1 MNSPSSKPPPASRDE
16 VAKTARPRVSPWLLL
31 GRVSNLPTVWS
42 NTLAGIALAASAQA
56 ASGDN
61 LDSLGTAHV
70 LGLALALSLLYVGGM
85 YLNDAFDRE
94 HDAAH
99 RPERPIP
106 SGAVSARAVLALGFG
121 MLGAGIAIAGAAGFS
136 RTQSPAAGLAATAL
150 AATIVV
156 YDLRHKGNPL
166 SPVLMG
172 LCRALVYVT
181 AALATY
187 STFTPALLV
196 GALAL
201 LGYLIGLTYIAKHE
215 TGASIAHLW
224 PLVPLA
230 LPVLHG
236 ALAPGL
242 APNVLALVLLAHTAL
257 NLRLVLVPAHRN
269 VPKAVGQL
277 IAGISLVDAIVIA
290 ATGMPELSL
299 LAIAAFS
306 LTRIFQRVV
315 PGT

>member
-1 MNSPSSKPPPASRDE
+1 MSLRPSAPPPKKE
-16 VAKTARPRVSPWLLL
+16 KPRVSPWLLL

-42 NTLAGIALAASAQA
+42 NTLAGIALATAAQA
-56 ASGDN
+56 SSGVAMTAP
-61 LDSLGTAHV
+61 GAAHV
-70 LGLALALSLLYVGGM
+70 LSLALSLSLLYVGGM
-85 YLNDAFDRE
+85 YLNDAFDRAF
-94 HDAAH
+94 DAVH

-106 SGAVSARAVLALGFG
+106 SGVVSARAVLTLGFA
-121 MLGAGIAIAGAAGFS
+121 MLGLGIAIAGAAGFA
-136 RTQSPAAGLAATAL
+136 RTQSPAAGIAATAL
-150 AATIVV
+150 AGVV
-156 YDLRHKGNPL
+156 VLYDLRHKGNPL

-172 LCRALVYVT
+172 MCRALVYAT

-187 STFTPALLV
+187 SSFSPGLIIASI
-196 GALAL
+196 AL

-215 TGASIAHLW
+215 TGGSVVALW

-242 APNVLALVLLAHTAL
+242 APNALALALLAHTAL
-257 NLRLVLVPAHRN
+257 NLRLVLLPAHRN
-269 VPKAVGQL
+269 VPKAVSQL
-277 IAGISLVDAIVIA
+277 IAGISLVDAIAIA
-290 ATGMPELSL
+290 ATGFPELSL

>member
-1 MNSPSSKPPPASRDE
+1 
-16 VAKTARPRVSPWLLL
+16 
-31 GRVSNLPTVWS
+31 
-42 NTLAGIALAASAQA
+42 
-56 ASGDN
+56 
-61 LDSLGTAHV
+61 
-70 LGLALALSLLYVGGM
+70 
-85 YLNDAFDRE
+85 LNDAFDRE
-94 HDAAH
+94 HDAVH

-121 MLGAGIAIAGAAGFS
+121 MLGLGITIAAATGFA
-136 RTQSPAAGLAATAL
+136 RTQSPAAGIAATAL
-150 AATIVV
+150 AGVIVL

-172 LCRALVYVT
+172 LCRALVYLT

-187 STFTPALLV
+187 PAFTPGIVVA
-196 GALAL
+196 AIAL

-215 TGASIAHLW
+215 TGGSIVRLW

-242 APNVLALVLLAHTAL
+242 TPNALALALLAHTAL
-257 NLRLVLVPAHRN
+257 NLRLVLSPPHRN
-269 VPKAVGQL
+269 VPKAVAQL
-277 IAGISLVDAIVIA
+277 IAGISLVDAIAIA
-290 ATGMPELSL
+290 ASGMPELSL

>member
-1 MNSPSSKPPPASRDE
+1 MSLRPSAPPPKKE
-16 VAKTARPRVSPWLLL
+16 KPRVSPWLLL

-42 NTLAGIALAASAQA
+42 NTLAGIALASAAQA
-56 ASGDN
+56 SSGVPMTAP
-61 LDSLGTAHV
+61 GAAHV
-70 LGLALALSLLYVGGM
+70 LSLALALSLLYVGGM
-85 YLNDAFDRE
+85 YLNDAFDRAF
-94 HDAAH
+94 DAVH

-106 SGAVSARAVLALGFG
+106 SGVVSARAVLTLGFA
-121 MLGAGIAIAGAAGFS
+121 MLGIGIGIAGAAGFA
-136 RTQSPAAGLAATAL
+136 RTQSPAAGIAAAAL
-150 AATIVV
+150 AGVV
-156 YDLRHKGNPL
+156 VLYDLHHKGNPL

-172 LCRALVYVT
+172 MCRALVYAT

-187 STFTPALLV
+187 SSFSPGLIIASI
-196 GALAL
+196 AL

-215 TGASIAHLW
+215 AGGSIVALW

-242 APNVLALVLLAHTAL
+242 APNALALALLAHTAL
-257 NLRLVLVPAHRN
+257 NLRLVLLPAHRN
-269 VPKAVGQL
+269 VPKAVSQL
-277 IAGISLVDAIVIA
+277 IAGISLVDAIAIA
-290 ATGMPELSL
+290 ATGFPELSL